1 MSKSQ
6 VRFFQQNVQMLQI
19 ASDMMLFFA
28 SLIFQEAGR
37 DLYLYSS
44 SWKSLFPLPCT
55 GFNRNGQKEVPQF
68 PTLYLYSH
76 IWCCWSS
83 RVLFSSV
90 HLKTPQVE
98 EMSVVR
104 FSHLIQAHKALVH
117 GVSYGIHD
125 HTVLECMAPSRGQ
138 NSTSL
143 RQILLCVLPPD
154 LWGVEAFTRW
164 MGQCIGS

>member
-55 GFNRNGQKEVPQF
+55 GFNRNRQKEVPQF

-76 IWCCWSS
+76 NWCCWSS

-125 HTVLECMAPSRGQ
+125 HTISMHGTFQRTKQYKPET
-138 NSTSL
+138 NSPVCAATWP
-143 RQILLCVLPPD
+143 V
-154 LWGVEAFTRW
+154 
-164 MGQCIGS
+164 GSGGIH